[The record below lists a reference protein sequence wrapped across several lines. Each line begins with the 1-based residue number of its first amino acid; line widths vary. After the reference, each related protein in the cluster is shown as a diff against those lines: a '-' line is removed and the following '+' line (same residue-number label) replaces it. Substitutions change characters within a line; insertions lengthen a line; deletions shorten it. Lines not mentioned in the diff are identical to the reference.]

1 MKDAFGFKAAP
12 IKREGGVMDPD
23 DFTWG
28 CDLDKCEKCRA
39 KYDNWKQ
46 KYLEDQERFE
56 KGEK

>member
-1 MKDAFGFKAAP
+1 
-12 IKREGGVMDPD
+12 MDPD
-23 DFTWG
+23 DFTWE